1 MKGEKEAAAA
11 LAHEVK
17 NPLALIRANVDN
29 IKPQIKD
36 SSGRRCIELIYREID
51 RINSVITGFAARKE
65 ETEIIFLEDLLCD
78 VIDEYHISEKDK
90 EVEFVIETTDEDIA
104 VRASYSKLCI
114 LFFNVFKNA
123 VEAVGKKGSIVT
135 EIVKDGDFALV
146 TVTDNGCGIDESI
159 AAVIGRPFV
168 SCKEGGMGLGVAICK
183 KIAAEYGG
191 SVTLENAENGGCR
204 VTIRLRCAEE

>member
-1 MKGEKEAAAA
+1 MNGEKEAAAA

-29 IKPQIKD
+29 LKPQIND
-36 SSGRRCIELIYREID
+36 SDGKRCIELIYREID
-51 RINSVITGFAARKE
+51 RINSVITGFASQTE

-78 VIDEYHISEKDK
+78 VIDEYHISEQDK

-104 VRASYSKLCI
+104 VKASYGKLCI
-114 LFFNVFKNA
+114 LFFNVLKNA

-135 EIVKDGDFALV
+135 EIDREGDFAV
-146 TVTDNGCGIDESI
+146 VRVTDNGSGIDESL

-168 SCKEGGMGLGVAICK
+168 SGKEGGMGLGVAICK
-183 KIAAEYGG
+183 KIAGEYGG
-191 SVTLENAENGGCR
+191 SVTLKNAEGGGCTA
-204 VTIRLRCAEE
+204 TIKLCCADK